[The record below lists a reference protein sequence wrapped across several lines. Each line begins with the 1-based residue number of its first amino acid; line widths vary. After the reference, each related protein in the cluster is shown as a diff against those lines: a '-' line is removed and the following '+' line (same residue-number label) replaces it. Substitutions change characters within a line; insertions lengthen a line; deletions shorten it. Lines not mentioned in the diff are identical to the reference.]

1 MLEKNENIFYFD
13 AHFHLADC
21 MQAAWPFDKLRDHMP
36 SNWAGCSCSHSIEE
50 WEIVQALQSAVPE
63 PVEGHGPQTN
73 PAVPE
78 PVEGHGPQTNPAV
91 PEALEGPPKNIYL
104 SYGLH
109 PQSAGHIN
117 IKENADFL
125 EQLLQQKKLH
135 AIGEAGFDYFTLE
148 FRDQATIQEEMFNL
162 QLDLALQYNMP
173 MVIHARK
180 ANHKLFEYSRQFKK
194 LPAVLFHSF
203 MGPAREAQ
211 SLIDHGINAYFS
223 FGKQIMNNNKKV
235 LDCAKHLPLKNLLLE
250 TDAPFQ
256 YLKGESFTSP
266 QDITKIYDAF
276 VELRDESR
284 DDVFIQLR
292 ENFLELY
299 EN

>member
-21 MQAAWPFDKLRDHMP
+21 LEIVGSSPTMTKGI
-36 SNWAGCSCSHSIEE
+36 NWTACSCSHSIEE
-50 WEIVQALQSAVPE
+50 WNLVMRFRNKFGMTTASQTTIV
-63 PVEGHGPQTN
+63 H
-73 PAVPE
+73 
-78 PVEGHGPQTNPAV
+78 
-91 PEALEGPPKNIYL
+91 

-125 EQLLQQKKLH
+125 EQLLQQKKLY
-135 AIGEAGFDYFTLE
+135 AIGEAGFDYFTQD
-148 FRDQATIQEEMFNL
+148 FRDQATLQEEMFNI
-162 QLDLALQYNMP
+162 QLELALQYNMP

-235 LDCAKHLPLKNLLLE
+235 LDCAKNLPLKNLLLE

-276 VELRDESR
+276 VGFRDEGR
-284 DDVFIQLR
+284 DDIIEQVKK
-292 ENFLELY
+292 NFLELY

>member
-1 MLEKNENIFYFD
+1 MLEKNKNIFYFD

-21 MQAAWPFDKLRDHMP
+21 LAFDIP
-36 SNWAGCSCSHSIEE
+36 SNWAGCTCSHSIEE
-50 WEIVQALQSAVPE
+50 WEIVQAFRE
-63 PVEGHGPQTN
+63 PKGPHTGAQGPQII
-73 PAVPE
+73 
-78 PVEGHGPQTNPAV
+78 H
-91 PEALEGPPKNIYL
+91 

-109 PQSAGHIN
+109 PQSAGYIN
-117 IKENADFL
+117 IKENAAFL

-135 AIGEAGFDYFTLE
+135 AIGEAGFDYFTPD
-148 FRDQATIQEEMFNL
+148 FRDQATLQEEMFNL
-162 QLDLALQYNMP
+162 QLDLALQYNVP

-211 SLIDHGINAYFS
+211 SLIDHGINAFFS
-223 FGKQIMNNNKKV
+223 FGKQLMNNNKKV
-235 LDCAKHLPLKNLLLE
+235 LDCAKNLPLKNLLLE

-256 YLKGESFTSP
+256 YLKGEKFTDP

-276 VELRDESR
+276 MELRDESS
-284 DDVFIQLR
+284 DDIFEQVKK
-292 ENFLELY
+292 NFWELY
-299 EN
+299 KN

>member
-21 MQAAWPFDKLRDHMP
+21 LDLNTDSRVKPGNDKELHGLDTLDGLSLSAHPVSLSGLTRQSL
-36 SNWAGCSCSHSIEE
+36 SNTNWTACSCSHSIEE
-50 WEIVQALQSAVPE
+50 WNVCHAELVSASHATIV
-63 PVEGHGPQTN
+63 H
-73 PAVPE
+73 
-78 PVEGHGPQTNPAV
+78 
-91 PEALEGPPKNIYL
+91 

-117 IKENADFL
+117 IKENL

-135 AIGEAGFDYFTLE
+135 AIGEAGFDYFTQD
-148 FRDQATIQEEMFNL
+148 FRDQANLQEEMFNL
-162 QLDLALQYNMP
+162 QLNLALQYNMP

-203 MGPAREAQ
+203 MGPAREAR

-235 LDCAKHLPLKNLLLE
+235 LDCAKNLPLKNLLLE

-276 VELRDESR
+276 MGLRDEGR
-284 DDVFIQLR
+284 DDVFNQLR

-299 EN
+299 DN

>member
-1 MLEKNENIFYFD
+1 MLEKNEKFCYFD

-21 MQAAWPFDKLRDHMP
+21 VNDGLLSLSDLTRQSLFDDDSAWG
-36 SNWAGCSCSHSIEE
+36 GCACCHSVEE
-50 WEIVQALQSAVPE
+50 WEVTGKLVAALREPQGPHSAQ
-63 PVEGHGPQTN
+63 GPQL
-73 PAVPE
+73 
-78 PVEGHGPQTNPAV
+78 GQGPHSGQGSQV
-91 PEALEGPPKNIYL
+91 FL

-109 PQSAGHIN
+109 PQSAGWID
-117 IKENADFL
+117 IKQCADFL
-125 EQLLQQKKLH
+125 ENLLQNNKLN
-135 AIGEAGFDYFTLE
+135 AIGEAGFDYFNEE
-148 FRDQATIQEEMFNL
+148 FRQRTDLQEEMFNIQL
-162 QLDLALQYNMP
+162 QLALQFNMP

-235 LDCAKHLPLKNLLLE
+235 LDCVQTLPLENLLLE

-256 YLKGESFTSP
+256 YLKGEKFTAL
-266 QDITKIYDAF
+266 QDISKIYDAF
-276 VELRDESR
+276 VELRKEAR
-284 DDVFIQLR
+284 EEVLLKVA
-292 ENFLELY
+292 ENFRKMYGDIKSQNLL
-299 EN
+299 

>member
-1 MLEKNENIFYFD
+1 MRFRNKFGMTAAD
-13 AHFHLADC
+13 ACHAT
-21 MQAAWPFDKLRDHMP
+21 
-36 SNWAGCSCSHSIEE
+36 
-50 WEIVQALQSAVPE
+50 IV
-63 PVEGHGPQTN
+63 H
-73 PAVPE
+73 
-78 PVEGHGPQTNPAV
+78 
-91 PEALEGPPKNIYL
+91 

-109 PQSAGHIN
+109 PQSAGWID
-117 IKENADFL
+117 IKQCADFL
-125 EQLLQQKKLH
+125 ENLLQQNKLN
-135 AIGEAGFDYFTLE
+135 AIGEAGFDYFTPE
-148 FRDQATIQEEMFNL
+148 FRQHTALQEEMFNIQL
-162 QLDLALQYNMP
+162 QLALQYNMP

-180 ANHKLFEYSRQFKK
+180 ANNKLFEYSRQFKK

-235 LDCAKHLPLKNLLLE
+235 LDCATHLPLKNLLLE

-276 VELRDESR
+276 IELRKETR
-284 DDVFIQLR
+284 ENIFEQLR
-292 ENFLELY
+292 ENFWGLY
-299 EN
+299 AIHLYKKML

>member
-1 MLEKNENIFYFD
+1 MLEKNEKFCYFD

-21 MQAAWPFDKLRDHMP
+21 VNDGLLSLSDLTRQSLFDDDSAWG
-36 SNWAGCSCSHSIEE
+36 GCACCHSIEE
-50 WEIVQALQSAVPE
+50 WEVTGKLVAALRE
-63 PVEGHGPQTN
+63 PQGPHSGQGSQ
-73 PAVPE
+73 VF
-78 PVEGHGPQTNPAV
+78 
-91 PEALEGPPKNIYL
+91 L

-109 PQSAGHIN
+109 PQSAGWID
-117 IKENADFL
+117 IKQCADFL
-125 EQLLQQKKLH
+125 ENLLQNNKLN
-135 AIGEAGFDYFTLE
+135 AIGEAGFDYFSDE
-148 FRDQATIQEEMFNL
+148 FRQHADLQEEMFNI
-162 QLDLALQYNMP
+162 QLKLALQFNMP

-235 LDCAKHLPLKNLLLE
+235 LDCVQTLPLENLLLE

-256 YLKGESFTSP
+256 YLKGEKFTAL
-266 QDITKIYDAF
+266 QDISKIYDAF
-276 VELRDESR
+276 VELRKETR
-284 DDVFIQLR
+284 EEVLLKVA
-292 ENFLELY
+292 ENFRKMYGDIKSQNLL
-299 EN
+299 

>member
-1 MLEKNENIFYFD
+1 MLEKNKNIFYFD

-21 MQAAWPFDKLRDHMP
+21 LAFDIP
-36 SNWAGCSCSHSIEE
+36 SNWAGCTCSHSIEE

-63 PVEGHGPQTN
+63 PVEGQGPQII
-73 PAVPE
+73 
-78 PVEGHGPQTNPAV
+78 H
-91 PEALEGPPKNIYL
+91 

-109 PQSAGHIN
+109 PQSAGYIN
-117 IKENADFL
+117 IKENAAFL

-135 AIGEAGFDYFTLE
+135 AIGEAGFDYFTPD
-148 FRDQATIQEEMFNL
+148 FRDQATLQEEMFNL
-162 QLDLALQYNMP
+162 QLDLALQYNVP

-211 SLIDHGINAYFS
+211 SLIDHGINAFFS
-223 FGKQIMNNNKKV
+223 FGKQLMNNNKKV
-235 LDCAKHLPLKNLLLE
+235 LDCAKNLPLKNLLLE

-256 YLKGESFTSP
+256 YLKGEKFTDP

-276 VELRDESR
+276 MELRDESS
-284 DDVFIQLR
+284 DDIFEQVKK
-292 ENFLELY
+292 NFWELY
-299 EN
+299 KN

>member
-1 MLEKNENIFYFD
+1 MLEKNENILYFD

-21 MQAAWPFDKLRDHMP
+21 IEIAGSSPAMTEGISWT
-36 SNWAGCSCSHSIEE
+36 GCSCSHSIEE
-50 WEIVQALQSAVPE
+50 WEVVQALQSAVSE
-63 PVEGHGPQTN
+63 PVEGQGPQTN

-78 PVEGHGPQTNPAV
+78 PVEGP
-91 PEALEGPPKNIYL
+91 LKKIYL

-117 IKENADFL
+117 IKENAAFL

-135 AIGEAGFDYFTLE
+135 AIGEAGFDYFTQD
-148 FRDQATIQEEMFNL
+148 FRDQAATQEEMFNL

-211 SLIDHGINAYFS
+211 SLIAHGINAYFS
-223 FGKQIMNNNKKV
+223 FGKQLMNNNKKV
-235 LDCAKHLPLKNLLLE
+235 IECVKELPAQNLLTE
-250 TDAPFQ
+250 TDAPWQF
-256 YLKGESFTSP
+256 LKREKFTHPAEIINVFKAFCQIRQSP
-266 QDITKIYDAF
+266 PEELEKIF
-276 VELRDESR
+276 KS
-284 DDVFIQLR
+284 
-292 ENFLELY
+292 NFNNLFLQKQ
-299 EN
+299 

>member
-1 MLEKNENIFYFD
+1 MLEKNENFCYFD

-21 MQAAWPFDKLRDHMP
+21 LNLAGPFESLGDPKVAFWDHMP

-50 WEIVQALQSAVPE
+50 WEVVQALQSAVPE
-63 PVEGHGPQTN
+63 PV
-73 PAVPE
+73 
-78 PVEGHGPQTNPAV
+78 
-91 PEALEGPPKNIYL
+91 EGPPKNIYL

-109 PQSAGHIN
+109 PQSAGYIN

-135 AIGEAGFDYFTLE
+135 AIGEAGFDYFTTE
-148 FRDQATIQEEMFNL
+148 FRDNAALQEEMFNL

-173 MVIHARK
+173 MIIHARK
-180 ANHKLFEYSRQFKK
+180 ANHKLFEYSRFFKK

-223 FGKQIMNNNKKV
+223 FGKQLMNNNKKV
-235 LDCAKHLPLKNLLLE
+235 LDCAKNLPLKNLLPE

-256 YLKGESFTSP
+256 YLKGEKFTDP

-276 VELRDESR
+276 MELRDESS
-284 DDVFIQLR
+284 DDIFEQVKK
-292 ENFLELY
+292 NFWELY
-299 EN
+299 KN

>member
-21 MQAAWPFDKLRDHMP
+21 VAFDLP
-36 SNWAGCSCSHSIEE
+36 SNLAACSCSHSIEE
-50 WEIVQALQSAVPE
+50 WDLVMRFRNKFGMTAADACHAELVSASHATIV
-63 PVEGHGPQTN
+63 H
-73 PAVPE
+73 
-78 PVEGHGPQTNPAV
+78 
-91 PEALEGPPKNIYL
+91 

-109 PQSAGHIN
+109 PQSAGYIN

-125 EQLLQQKKLH
+125 EQLLQQKQLN
-135 AIGEAGFDYFTLE
+135 AIGEAGFDYFTPE
-148 FRDQATIQEEMFNL
+148 FRDQADKQEEMFNIQL
-162 QLDLALQYNMP
+162 QLALQYNMP

-180 ANHKLFEYSRQFKK
+180 ANNKLFEYSRQFKK

-235 LDCAKHLPLKNLLLE
+235 LDCATHLPLKNLLLE

-276 VELRDESR
+276 IELRKETR
-284 DDVFIQLR
+284 ENIFEQLR
-292 ENFLELY
+292 ENFWGLY
-299 EN
+299 AIHLYKKML

>member
-1 MLEKNENIFYFD
+1 
-13 AHFHLADC
+13 
-21 MQAAWPFDKLRDHMP
+21 MQALR
-36 SNWAGCSCSHSIEE
+36 
-50 WEIVQALQSAVPE
+50 QAQ
-63 PVEGHGPQTN
+63 GPQTN

-78 PVEGHGPQTNPAV
+78 PVEGP
-91 PEALEGPPKNIYL
+91 PPKIYL

-117 IKENADFL
+117 IKENAAFL

-135 AIGEAGFDYFTLE
+135 AIGEAGFDYYTQD
-148 FRDQATIQEEMFNL
+148 FRDHAALQEEMFNI
-162 QLDLALQYNMP
+162 QLELALQYNMP

-180 ANHKLFEYSRQFKK
+180 ANHKLFEYSRQFKN

-235 LDCAKHLPLKNLLLE
+235 LDCATKLPLQNLLLE

-256 YLKGESFTSP
+256 YLKGENYTTL
-266 QDITKIYDAF
+266 QDIVKIYEAF
-276 VELRDESR
+276 MGLRDESS
-284 DDVFIQLR
+284 DDIFGQVKK
-292 ENFLELY
+292 NFLELY
-299 EN
+299 KN

>member
-1 MLEKNENIFYFD
+1 MLEKNEKFCYFD

-21 MQAAWPFDKLRDHMP
+21 IEIAGSSPAMTEGI
-36 SNWAGCSCSHSIEE
+36 NWAGCSCSHSIEE
-50 WEIVQALQSAVPE
+50 WDVVQALRQAQGPHVDTQGPQTNSAVPE
-63 PVEGHGPQTN
+63 PVEGPYSH
-73 PAVPE
+73 
-78 PVEGHGPQTNPAV
+78 
-91 PEALEGPPKNIYL
+91 IYL

-109 PQSAGHIN
+109 PQSAGWIDV
-117 IKENADFL
+117 KQCADFL
-125 EQLLQQKKLH
+125 EQLLQQNRLN
-135 AIGEAGFDYFTLE
+135 AIGEAGFDYFTQD
-148 FRDQATIQEEMFNL
+148 FRDQATLQEEMFNI

-223 FGKQIMNNNKKV
+223 FGKQLMNNNKKV
-235 LDCAKHLPLKNLLLE
+235 LDCAQNLPLKNLLLE

-256 YLKGESFTSP
+256 YLKGEKFTELT
-266 QDITKIYDAF
+266 DITKIYDGF
-276 VELRDESR
+276 MELRKEDKET
-284 DDVFIQLR
+284 VFGQLG
-292 ENFLELY
+292 ENFFGLY
-299 EN
+299 GK

>member
-1 MLEKNENIFYFD
+1 MLEKNENFCYFD

-21 MQAAWPFDKLRDHMP
+21 MQAAGPFDKLRDPMLVIRDPKLVFSDPKVSFWDHVP
-36 SNWAGCSCSHSIEE
+36 SNWTACSCSHSIEE
-50 WEIVQALQSAVPE
+50 WEVVQALQSAVPE
-63 PVEGHGPQTN
+63 PVEGPH
-73 PAVPE
+73 
-78 PVEGHGPQTNPAV
+78 
-91 PEALEGPPKNIYL
+91 KKIYL

-117 IKENADFL
+117 IKENAAFL

-135 AIGEAGFDYFTLE
+135 AIGEAGFDYFTQD
-148 FRDQATIQEEMFNL
+148 FRDQATLQEEMFNL

-211 SLIDHGINAYFS
+211 SLIAHGINAYFS
-223 FGKQIMNNNKKV
+223 FGKQLMNNNKKV
-235 LDCAKHLPLKNLLLE
+235 IECVKELPAQNLLTE
-250 TDAPFQ
+250 TDAPWQF
-256 YLKGESFTSP
+256 LKGEKFTHPAEIINVFKAFCQIRQSP
-266 QDITKIYDAF
+266 PEELEKIF
-276 VELRDESR
+276 KS
-284 DDVFIQLR
+284 
-292 ENFLELY
+292 NFNNLFLQKQ
-299 EN
+299 

>member
-1 MLEKNENIFYFD
+1 M
-13 AHFHLADC
+13 
-21 MQAAWPFDKLRDHMP
+21 
-36 SNWAGCSCSHSIEE
+36 
-50 WEIVQALQSAVPE
+50 VQ
-63 PVEGHGPQTN
+63 
-73 PAVPE
+73 
-78 PVEGHGPQTNPAV
+78 
-91 PEALEGPPKNIYL
+91 ALEGPPKNIYF

-109 PQSAGHIN
+109 PQSAGYIN
-117 IKENADFL
+117 IKENAAFL

-135 AIGEAGFDYFTLE
+135 TIGEAGFDYFTQD
-148 FRDQATIQEEMFNL
+148 FRDQATLQEEMFNI

-223 FGKQIMNNNKKV
+223 FGKQLMNNNKKV
-235 LDCAKHLPLKNLLLE
+235 LDCAKNLPLCVLLAE

-256 YLKGESFTSP
+256 YLKGEKFTTPSDIIKVYKAFEEIRL
-266 QDITKIYDAF
+266 QDSSLIEQTFK
-276 VELRDESR
+276 
-284 DDVFIQLR
+284 
-292 ENFLELY
+292 ENFNNLFFPKQ
-299 EN
+299 